1 MKTSGIAARKMKDM
15 HLPDLRL
22 PDSLHRILVVIA
34 LLLATAAQAQLD
46 LSTFKI
52 TFSDEF
58 EGDKLDT
65 TKWQAPEMP
74 RQGSCRWVASLATV
88 RDGAL
93 HLGIRL
99 SDDPVLRYDCAAVRT
114 RKDYDPKQTMFAQR
128 YGYFE
133 ARAKLPKNMKS
144 DYWAAFWMMCGN
156 VNSADTRTGI
166 ETDIMESFQQAG
178 EPHYGMSFHWNGYG
192 KEHNATGVKLAP
204 TPELADGEFH
214 RFGLYWDEHVY
225 VAFFDGREVGRTNLI
240 GLGSKDNGK
249 TPSKGPC
256 QKPGYLKLSCEAA
269 AWAGATNQWEKDP
282 TKEDEFV
289 VDYVRAYEGT
299 LPALVAQT
307 IPVQIQ
313 IDVAKPTGPLK
324 PIWRFFGAD
333 EPNYAYMK
341 HGSELLGELG
351 ELKKDEVFFRTHS
364 LLSTGKGE
372 HGLKWGSTNAYTEDA
387 AGNPVYDWT
396 IVDRIFDTYRDKGV
410 RPYVQIGFMPQALS
424 TKPEPY
430 RHHFPNS
437 RYEDLFGGW
446 AYPPKDYAK
455 WEELVYQWAKHC
467 AEKYGEKEVLHWYW
481 QTWNESNA
489 DYWKGTREGFFKL
502 HDHAIRAVRRAIP
515 GAKVGGPDL
524 AQGKGGDFLEAFLN
538 HCLKGTNLATGEKGT
553 PLDFISFHAKG
564 NPKQVDGHV
573 RMGISS
579 QLNDIDGAFGVVA
592 KYPELKHTP
601 IVIGESDPDGCAA
614 CKGADR
620 DYRNGTLYSSYTAAI
635 FPRKLDL
642 AAKHGV
648 NLEGALT
655 WSFEFEAQP
664 YFAGF
669 RSLTTN
675 GIDKPVLNVFRMFA
689 RMSGDRL
696 PVQSD
701 AATSLADLITT
712 GVRSKPDI
720 SALAARHGKRITLLA
735 WHYHDDDL
743 PGPDAALTLTL
754 KDTPA
759 GHPKLTRTLIDDAHS
774 NAYIAWQAL
783 GSPQK
788 PTPEQIRLLEEASR
802 LTPASDQTELKS
814 ANGTTEI
821 RFKLARQGVTLV
833 ELEWP

>member
-1 MKTSGIAARKMKDM
+1 MT
-15 HLPDLRL
+15 
-22 PDSLHRILVVIA
+22 RILTLVFA
-34 LLLATAAQAQLD
+34 LTLSVANGQELD
-46 LSTFKI
+46 LSRFKL

-58 EGDKLDT
+58 NGDQLDT

-74 RQGSCRWVASLATV
+74 RQGSCRWVNSLATV
-88 RDGAL
+88 SDGAL

-114 RKDYDPKQTMFAQR
+114 RRDYDPNQTMFAQR

-133 ARAKLPKNMKS
+133 ARAKLPKNMKA

-156 VNSADTRTGI
+156 VNSADTREGI
-166 ETDIMESFQQAG
+166 EADIMESFQHAG
-178 EPHYGMSFHWNGYG
+178 EPRYGLTFHWSGYG
-192 KEHNATGVKLAP
+192 EKHNAASVKLAP
-204 TPELADGEFH
+204 TPGLNDGGFH
-214 RFGLYWDEHVY
+214 RFGMYWDEHCY
-225 VAFFDGREVGRTNLI
+225 VAFFDGKEIGRTDLK
-240 GLGSKDNGK
+240 GLGQKAEGK
-249 TPSKGPC
+249 TPSMGPC

-269 AWAGATNQWEKDP
+269 AWAGATNEWEKDA

-299 LPALVAQT
+299 LPAPTAKTL
-307 IPVQIQ
+307 PVHMQV
-313 IDVAKPTGPLK
+313 DAAKPIGPLK

-364 LLSTGKGE
+364 LLTTGNGE
-372 HGLKWGSTNAYTEDA
+372 HGLKWGSTNAYTEDTD
-387 AGNPVYDWT
+387 GKPVYDWT
-396 IVDRIFDTYRDKGV
+396 IVDRIFDTYREKGV

-430 RHHFPNS
+430 RHHFPNAK
-437 RYEDLFGGW
+437 YEELFGGW
-446 AYPPKDYAK
+446 AYPPKDFAK

-467 AEKYGEKEVLHWYW
+467 VSRYGSDEVLRWYW
-481 QTWNESNA
+481 QTWNEPNI
-489 DYWKGTREGFFKL
+489 DYWHGTREEFFKL
-502 HDHAIRAVRRAIP
+502 HDHAIHAVRRAIP

-524 AQGKGGDFLEAFLN
+524 ANGNGNDFLAAFLN
-538 HCLKGTNLATGEKGT
+538 HCATGTNYASGEKGT

-564 NPKQVDGHV
+564 SPKQVDGHV
-573 RMGISS
+573 QMGLAH
-579 QLNDIDGAFGVVA
+579 QLQDIDGAFA
-592 KYPELKHTP
+592 TIARRPQLMSTP

-614 CKGADR
+614 CKGPDR
-620 DYRNGTLYSSYTAAI
+620 AYRNGTLYSSYTAAI

-655 WSFEFEAQP
+655 WSFEFEDQP

-669 RSLTTN
+669 RSLATN

-689 RMSGDRL
+689 RMGGERL

-701 AATSLADLITT
+701 AAVPLDDLLKT
-712 GVRSKPDI
+712 GVRDKPDI
-720 SALAARHGKRITLLA
+720 SALAARSGNRITILA

-743 PGPDAALTLTL
+743 PGENAAITLDL
-754 KDTPA
+754 IGAPEGK
-759 GHPKLTRTLIDDAHS
+759 PKLTRTLIDEGHS
-774 NAYIAWQAL
+774 NSFIAWQAL

-788 PTPEQIRLLEEASR
+788 PSTDQIRILEEASQ
-802 LTPASDQTELKS
+802 LALATDKTEVKS
-814 ANGTTEI
+814 SAGHCTI
-821 RFKLARQGVTLV
+821 SLQLARQGVTLV